1 MAHKQ
6 DISNREKLILIL
18 FTLNGLI
25 WAVLGVLR
33 MIGLQGGLA
42 DPISSGLTVGGL
54 MLINGGIMLWFG
66 GKDRFQSKRFYIL
79 AAAFLGVNILL
90 TIADEFGALDL
101 ITGLIDVLILGLL
114 IRNRSSLVT
123 D

>member
-1 MAHKQ
+1 MGHTPA
-6 DISNREKLILIL
+6 ISNREKLILVL
-18 FTLNGLI
+18 FTLNGVI

-33 MIGLQGGLA
+33 MIGLTEGLA
-42 DPISSGLTVGGL
+42 QSAASGLTIGGL
-54 MLINGGIMLWFG
+54 MLVNGGIMLWFG
-66 GKDRFQSKRFYIL
+66 GKNRFQSKHFYIL

-90 TIADEFGALDL
+90 TIADQIGALDW

-114 IRNRSSLVT
+114 IRNRTRLAA

>member
-1 MAHKQ
+1 MDHKR
-6 DISNREKLILIL
+6 DVSNREKLILVL

-25 WAVLGVLR
+25 WAILGVLR
-33 MIGLQGGLA
+33 MIGLKGGLA
-42 DPISSGLTVGGL
+42 DPVSSNLTMGGL

-66 GKDRFQSKRFYIL
+66 GKNRFQSRRFYIL

-90 TIADEFGALDL
+90 TIADQFGALDL
-101 ITGLIDVLILGLL
+101 ITGLFDILILGLL
-114 IRNRSSLVT
+114 LKNRSSLVT